1 MLAMCEI
8 WVWSL
13 GLEDP
18 LDEGITKNTF
28 IYNNL
33 SQPMASELL
42 LLNMNG
48 SRAQKE
54 NQCFFKKT
62 STWFVFGCA
71 GSSLLQGFSL
81 AAVSRGY
88 SPVTVLQ
95 TERQQAEVGATGEDL
110 WGDWQLPG
118 GAAACSQTWRV
129 GSGTA
134 APGASLSRTR
144 QDRLSNLGLASS
156 GNSEGLFLWL

>member
-1 MLAMCEI
+1 MCGLINQEQASLVAQLVKNLPAMWET
-8 WVWSL
+8 WVRSL

-33 SQPMASELL
+33 SQPTASELL

-62 STWFVFGCA
+62 FTCFVFGCA
-71 GSSLLQGFSL
+71 GSSLLRGFSL

-88 SPVTVLQ
+88 SRVTVLQ

-110 WGDWQLPG
+110 
-118 GAAACSQTWRV
+118 
-129 GSGTA
+129 
-134 APGASLSRTR
+134 
-144 QDRLSNLGLASS
+144 
-156 GNSEGLFLWL
+156 